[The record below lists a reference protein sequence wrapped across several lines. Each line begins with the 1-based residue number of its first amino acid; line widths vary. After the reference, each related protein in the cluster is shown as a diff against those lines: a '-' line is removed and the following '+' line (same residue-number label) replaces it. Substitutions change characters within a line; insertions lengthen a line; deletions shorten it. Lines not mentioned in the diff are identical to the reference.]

1 MATFEKGGAVSEA
14 VCKSHDADG
23 NVKPDWLAARRGG
36 VTATDAAKLLS
47 GGSWMALWARKTGR
61 IEPEDLSRVER
72 VWWGSHLESKIIE
85 AYASERYT
93 GRRVYP
99 SGELVRSEE
108 FPHLMATLDA
118 RTEHPEHGLIPLE
131 VKNADRMMEDRWSDG
146 PPEIYAWQARTQAV
160 VEDTVAS
167 SIACALGGNRLL
179 WADDE
184 QTAAN
189 VNRIIEVT
197 TRFWWHVTNDVPPEK
212 MDGLPETKKALDA
225 TFLPTEGTI
234 ALGIDFAEMDI
245 EYAALKAEMAKRNQ
259 ENKNLKRRL
268 DSIEAQIK
276 RAMGNNT
283 HGTLPTGVVWN
294 LKRVERRE
302 HLVRAS
308 SSNRLTRKAPR

>member
-1 MATFEKGGAVSEA
+1 MSEA
-14 VCKSHDADG
+14 VCKSHLEDG
-23 NVKPDWLAARRGG
+23 SANPVWLDERKKG

-47 GGSWMALWARKTGR
+47 GGSWMSAWAKKTGR
-61 IEPEDLSRVER
+61 IEPEDLSKVER

-93 GRRVYP
+93 GRKAYP
-99 SGELVRSEE
+99 SGELVKSEE
-108 FPHLMATLDA
+108 FPHLLATLDA
-118 RTEHPEHGLIPLE
+118 RTEHPEHGWIPLE
-131 VKNADRMMEDRWSDG
+131 AKNADRMMESRWETG
-146 PPEIYAWQARTQAV
+146 APEVYLWQARTQAV

-184 QTAAN
+184 QSAAN
-189 VNRIIEVT
+189 VNRILEVT
-197 TRFWWHVTNDVPPEK
+197 TRFWWHVENDVPPEE

-225 TFLPTEGTI
+225 TFLPTEGTM
-234 ALGIDFAEMDI
+234 ALGRDFLEMDV
-245 EYAALKAEMAKRNQ
+245 EYANIKAELAERNQVNKRLKA
-259 ENKNLKRRL
+259 RL
-268 DSIEAQIK
+268 DLIEAQVK
-276 RAMGNNT
+276 RSMGNHT

-302 HLVRAS
+302 HMVRAS

>member
-1 MATFEKGGAVSEA
+1 MSTFI
-14 VCKSHDADG
+14 CKSHNEDG
-23 NVKPDWLAARRGG
+23 TTSQHWLEERRKGI
-36 VTATDAAKLLS
+36 TATDAAKLLS

-72 VWWGSHLESKIIE
+72 IWWGSHLESKIIE
-85 AYASERYT
+85 AYASERYA
-93 GRRVYP
+93 GRKVYP
-99 SGELVRSEE
+99 SGELMRSDE
-108 FPHLMATLDA
+108 FPHLQATLDA

-131 VKNADRMMEDRWSDG
+131 VKNTDRMMESKWENG
-146 PPEIYAWQARTQAV
+146 PPEIYTWQARTQAV
-160 VEDTVAS
+160 VEDVVAS
-167 SIACALGGNRLL
+167 SVACALGGNRLL

-189 VNRIIEVT
+189 VNRILEVT
-197 TRFWWHVTNDVPPEK
+197 TRFWWHVENDVPPEE
-212 MDGLPETKKALDA
+212 MDGSAETKKALDA
-225 TFLPTEGTI
+225 TFLPVEGTI
-234 ALGIDFAEMDI
+234 ALGMDFAEMDV
-245 EYAALKAEMAKRNQ
+245 EYAHLKAELAERNKA
-259 ENKNLKRRL
+259 NKKLKARL